1 MKTDEISKLMRA
13 TMEASAR
20 GYKVTTSGQVI
31 SPSGRVLRLSV
42 NQQKHGSYL
51 VFGYRYAGQALKIYV
66 HQLQAL
72 QLYSNA
78 LLNKGV
84 EVAHRDGDSHN
95 NNASNIVVC
104 THLENERMK
113 TPDRLARPRSRKRV
127 FAHLGR
133 GCSGMLYDSVKQCAR
148 ALGLHPTTISHAL
161 RGDRLTAGGWFIIYA
176 DMAGM

>member
-20 GYKVTTSGQVI
+20 GYKVTTNGQVI

-51 VFGYRYAGQALKIYV
+51 DRYAGQALKIYV

-72 QLYSNA
+72 QLYGNA

-95 NNASNIVVC
+95 NYASNIVVC

-127 FAHLGR
+127 LAHP
-133 GCSGMLYDSVKQCAR
+133 SGGYGGLVFDSVKQCAH

-161 RGDRLTAGGWFIIYA
+161 RGDRLTAGG
-176 DMAGM
+176 M